1 MVRFIKLEDVRIDI
15 NQIKSYTYRDG
26 SLFIETENDYFSYD
40 KKDIPELD
48 DVVELMDAN
57 LCLNHPV
64 NAIIEEEEDQ
74 CILKK
79 C

>member
-1 MVRFIKLEDVRIDI
+1 MLRFIKLEDERIDV
-15 NQIKSYTYRDG
+15 NQIKSYSYKDG

-64 NAIIEEEEDQ
+64 NAIIEEEE
-74 CILKK
+74 
-79 C
+79 

>member
-1 MVRFIKLEDVRIDI
+1 MVRFIKLEDERIDI

-64 NAIIEEEEDQ
+64 NAIIEEEE
-74 CILKK
+74 
-79 C
+79 

>member
-15 NQIKSYTYRDG
+15 NQIKSYSYRDG

-48 DVVELMDAN
+48 DVVDLMDAN

-64 NAIIEEEEDQ
+64 NAILEEEE
-74 CILKK
+74 
-79 C
+79 

>member
-1 MVRFIKLEDVRIDI
+1 MLRFIKLENERIDI
-15 NQIKSYTYRDG
+15 NQIKSYSYSDG
-26 SLFIETENDYFSYD
+26 RLLIETENDYFSYD

-64 NAIIEEEEDQ
+64 NAIIEKEE
-74 CILKK
+74 
-79 C
+79 

>member
-1 MVRFIKLEDVRIDI
+1 MLRFIKLEDVRIDI
-15 NQIKSYTYRDG
+15 NQIKSYSYRDG

-64 NAIIEEEEDQ
+64 NAIIEEEE
-74 CILKK
+74 
-79 C
+79 

>member
-1 MVRFIKLEDVRIDI
+1 MLRFIKLEDERIDI
-15 NQIKSYTYRDG
+15 NQIKSYSYRDG

-48 DVVELMDAN
+48 EVVELMDAN

-64 NAIIEEEEDQ
+64 NAIIEEE
-74 CILKK
+74 
-79 C
+79 

>member
-1 MVRFIKLEDVRIDI
+1 MVKFIKLENERIDI
-15 NQIKSYTYRDG
+15 NQIKSYSYSDG
-26 SLFIETENDYFSYD
+26 RLLIETENDYFSYD

-64 NAIIEEEEDQ
+64 NAIIEEEE
-74 CILKK
+74 
-79 C
+79 

>member
-1 MVRFIKLEDVRIDI
+1 MLRFIKLEDERIDI
-15 NQIKSYTYRDG
+15 NEIKSYSYRDG

-48 DVVELMDAN
+48 EVVDLMDAN

-64 NAIIEEEEDQ
+64 NAIIEEEE
-74 CILKK
+74 
-79 C
+79 

>member
-1 MVRFIKLEDVRIDI
+1 MLRFIKLEDERIDV
-15 NQIKSYTYRDG
+15 NQIKSYSYRDG

-64 NAIIEEEEDQ
+64 NAILEEEE
-74 CILKK
+74 
-79 C
+79 

>member
-1 MVRFIKLEDVRIDI
+1 MLRFIKLEDVRIDI
-15 NQIKSYTYRDG
+15 NQIKSYSYKDG

-48 DVVELMDAN
+48 DVVDLMDAN

-64 NAIIEEEEDQ
+64 NAILEEEE
-74 CILKK
+74 
-79 C
+79 

>member
-1 MVRFIKLEDVRIDI
+1 MLRFIKLENERIDI
-15 NQIKSYTYRDG
+15 NQIKSYSYRDG

-48 DVVELMDAN
+48 EVVDLMDAN

-64 NAIIEEEEDQ
+64 IIVS
-74 CILKK
+74 ILETSTIVHW
-79 C
+79 

>member
-1 MVRFIKLEDVRIDI
+1 MLRFIKLEDTRIDI
-15 NQIKSYTYRDG
+15 NQIKSYTYKDG

-48 DVVELMDAN
+48 DVVDLMDAN

-64 NAIIEEEEDQ
+64 NAILEEEE
-74 CILKK
+74 
-79 C
+79 

>member
-1 MVRFIKLEDVRIDI
+1 MLRFIKLEDTRIDI
-15 NQIKSYTYRDG
+15 NQIKSYSYRDG

-48 DVVELMDAN
+48 DVVELMDTN

-64 NAIIEEEEDQ
+64 NAIIEEEE
-74 CILKK
+74 
-79 C
+79 

>member
-15 NQIKSYTYRDG
+15 NQIKSYSYRDG

-48 DVVELMDAN
+48 DVVDLMDAN

-64 NAIIEEEEDQ
+64 NAIIEEEE
-74 CILKK
+74 
-79 C
+79 

>member
-1 MVRFIKLEDVRIDI
+1 MLRFIKLEDERIDI

-64 NAIIEEEEDQ
+64 NAILEEED
-74 CILKK
+74 
-79 C
+79 

>member
-15 NQIKSYTYRDG
+15 NQIKSYSYKDG

-40 KKDIPELD
+40 KRDIPELD
-48 DVVELMDAN
+48 DVVDLMDAN

-64 NAIIEEEEDQ
+64 NAILEEEE
-74 CILKK
+74 
-79 C
+79 

>member
-1 MVRFIKLEDVRIDI
+1 MLRFIKLEDERIDI
-15 NQIKSYTYRDG
+15 NQIKSYSYRDG

-48 DVVELMDAN
+48 DVVDLMDAN

-64 NAIIEEEEDQ
+64 NAIIEEEE
-74 CILKK
+74 
-79 C
+79 

>member
-1 MVRFIKLEDVRIDI
+1 MLRFIKLEDTRIDI
-15 NQIKSYTYRDG
+15 NQIKSYSYRDG

-64 NAIIEEEEDQ
+64 NAIIEEEE
-74 CILKK
+74 
-79 C
+79 

>member
-1 MVRFIKLEDVRIDI
+1 MLRFIKLEDERIDI
-15 NQIKSYTYRDG
+15 NQIKSYSYRDG

-64 NAIIEEEEDQ
+64 NAIIEEED
-74 CILKK
+74 
-79 C
+79 

>member
-1 MVRFIKLEDVRIDI
+1 MLRFIKLEDVRIDI
-15 NQIKSYTYRDG
+15 NQIKSYSYRDG

-48 DVVELMDAN
+48 DVVDLMDAN

-64 NAIIEEEEDQ
+64 NAILEEEE
-74 CILKK
+74 
-79 C
+79 

>member
-1 MVRFIKLEDVRIDI
+1 MLRFIKLENERIDI
-15 NQIKSYTYRDG
+15 NQIKSYSYSDG
-26 SLFIETENDYFSYD
+26 RLLIETENDYFSYD

-64 NAIIEEEEDQ
+64 NAIIEEEE
-74 CILKK
+74 
-79 C
+79 

>member
-1 MVRFIKLEDVRIDI
+1 MLRFIKLENERIDI
-15 NQIKSYTYRDG
+15 NQIKSYSYRDG

-48 DVVELMDAN
+48 EVVDLMDAN

-64 NAIIEEEEDQ
+64 NAIIEEEE
-74 CILKK
+74 
-79 C
+79 

>member
-1 MVRFIKLEDVRIDI
+1 MLRFIKLEDVRIDI
-15 NQIKSYTYRDG
+15 DQIKSYTYRDG

-48 DVVELMDAN
+48 DVVDLMDAN

-64 NAIIEEEEDQ
+64 NAILEEEE
-74 CILKK
+74 
-79 C
+79 

>member
-1 MVRFIKLEDVRIDI
+1 MLRFIKLEDERIDI
-15 NQIKSYTYRDG
+15 NQIKSYSYKDG

-64 NAIIEEEEDQ
+64 NAIIEEEN
-74 CILKK
+74 
-79 C
+79 

>member
-1 MVRFIKLEDVRIDI
+1 MLRFIKLEDTRIDI
-15 NQIKSYTYRDG
+15 NQIKSYSYRDG

-48 DVVELMDAN
+48 DVVDLMDAN

-64 NAIIEEEEDQ
+64 NAIIEEEE
-74 CILKK
+74 
-79 C
+79 

>member
-1 MVRFIKLEDVRIDI
+1 MLRFIKLEDTRIDI

-48 DVVELMDAN
+48 DVVDLMDAN

-64 NAIIEEEEDQ
+64 NAIIEEEE
-74 CILKK
+74 
-79 C
+79 